1 MQRLDFN
8 TGWHFSCPDGRDFD
22 VTLPHDAMLNT
33 PRNTEPGFTWFLL
46 AGWRGNDYTYTKNL
60 HITSELINKHL
71 VLEFEGVYC
80 MTTVT
85 VNDRPAAEKA
95 YGYTPFT
102 VELDGLLREGDNTIE
117 VTAHVPQDG
126 HNRWYTGGGIYRPV
140 HLLVGEDAYMQRYG
154 VRVTTLSVAP
164 ACVRVEVMTHGGD
177 CAEVRIAEKNG
188 KEVVCTK
195 AAVADGHAVVE
206 LEIPDAKLWNA
217 EHPNLYLAEVT
228 LYSGGKAVDTVTES
242 FGLRVIE
249 IDPARGLLIN
259 GEPTFL
265 RGGCIHNDM
274 GVIGVI
280 NNDATELH
288 RARNIKKAGFNA
300 IRSAH
305 HPMSRSLMKA
315 CDEVGLY
322 VMDEAFDYWYRM
334 KSPNSPYNRYFMQ
347 DFKVDTAAMVQD
359 AYNHPSVVIYSI
371 GNEIPEAGGVKGV
384 RVGKEIVDAM
394 KWLRL

>member
-1 MQRLDFN
+1 MEQREFVVEQETAGQRID
-8 TGWHFSCPDGRDFD
+8 R
-22 VTLPHDAMLNT
+22 
-33 PRNTEPGFTWFLL
+33 FL
-46 AGWRGNDYTYTKNL
+46 
-60 HITSELINKHL
+60 S
-71 VLEFEGVYC
+71 
-80 MTTVT
+80 
-85 VNDRPAAEKA
+85 
-95 YGYTPFT
+95 
-102 VELDGLLREGDNTIE
+102 
-117 VTAHVPQDG
+117 
-126 HNRWYTGGGIYRPV
+126 
-140 HLLVGEDAYMQRYG
+140 GEDTG
-154 VRVTTLSVAP
+154 LSRSALQ
-164 ACVRVEVMTHGGD
+164 AL
-177 CAEVRIAEKNG
+177 
-188 KEVVCTK
+188 
-195 AAVADGHAVVE
+195 VADGHVLCNGRLVAKSLKLKAGDTIV

-322 VMDEAFDYWYRM
+322 VTDEAFDY
-334 KSPNSPYNRYFMQ
+334 
-347 DFKVDTAAMVQD
+347 
-359 AYNHPSVVIYSI
+359 
-371 GNEIPEAGGVKGV
+371 
-384 RVGKEIVDAM
+384 
-394 KWLRL
+394 